1 MLNVSNTI
9 KSILEI
15 ILDLLEKAGLVLAI
29 LKRKIKIK
37 LHRENGSNNA

>member
-1 MLNVSNTI
+1 MSQ
-9 KSILEI
+9 ILLKAFWKLF
-15 ILDLLEKAGLVLAI
+15 LDLLEKAGLVLAI